1 MSGVHRNINMCCL
14 IAVLFFAIQGLC
26 FAQNPEQG
34 QLIRDCA
41 DCPQLVV
48 IPRGSFEMRF
58 PPGTSGRGH
67 SVGLYHTVTFD
78 YTFAIG
84 IFEVTNREWSE
95 CVSAGECA
103 DILEELATSRGAV
116 VNVNWPEANKYVRWL
131 SKKTG
136 FKYRLPSYSEWE
148 YAARA
153 GRGMNRYFD
162 IDLSDVC
169 RHGNT
174 YDQAAEKSLKLGLSV
189 TPCDDG
195 ESGVSVV
202 GRYEP
207 NRFGVYDVIGNVAEW
222 IEDCA
227 GPIVRAAYPR
237 DGQAWL
243 GGDCELRGFRGS
255 SWLSNE
261 SSFVFES
268 SFFRSRVARADD
280 LGFRVLRE
288 LPCQRDDRSC

>member
-1 MSGVHRNINMCCL
+1 MKNVHKNINVCFL
-14 IAVLFFAIQGLC
+14 IATLFFCIQGVC
-26 FAQNPEQG
+26 FAKNPEQG
-34 QLIRDCA
+34 QIIRDC
-41 DCPQLVV
+41 DGCPQLVV
-48 IPRGSFEMRF
+48 IPRGSFDMRF

-67 SVGLYHTVTFD
+67 NVGLYHTVTFD
-78 YTFAIG
+78 YAFAIG
-84 IFEVTNREWSE
+84 TFEVTNREWSE

-103 DILEELATSRGAV
+103 DIVGESAAPRGAV
-116 VNVNWPEANKYVRWL
+116 VNVSWPEVNQYLRWL

-153 GRGMNRYFD
+153 GRGMNRYFN
-162 IDLSDVC
+162 IDVSEIC

-174 YDQAAEKSLKLGLSV
+174 YDQAAEKSLELGLST

-195 ESGVSVV
+195 ESGVSIV
-202 GRYEP
+202 GRYDP
-207 NRFGVYDVIGNVAEW
+207 NQFGVYDVIGNVAEW

-255 SWLSNE
+255 SWLNNE

-268 SFFRSRVARADD
+268 SFFRSLTSRADD

-288 LPCQRDDRSC
+288 YR